1 MKITEYDERYR
12 EDFVRLNTQWLERFY
27 WVESFDKYAMDHVGE
42 LIENGAMAYF
52 AIENDEVLA
61 TCMTMPLEDGIW
73 EICKLAAKN
82 QYTGTGAGSAVLR
95 AAMNYAV
102 SHGASKLV
110 LISCRSLKPAI
121 HLYKKFGFEEVPYRK
136 EYWKSEKADIEMEYV
151 VHADNNK

>member
-27 WVESFDKYAMDHVGE
+27 WVEPFDKYAMDHVGE

-73 EICKLAAKN
+73 EIK
-82 QYTGTGAGSAVLR
+82 R
-95 AAMNYAV
+95 
-102 SHGASKLV
+102 
-110 LISCRSLKPAI
+110 
-121 HLYKKFGFEEVPYRK
+121 
-136 EYWKSEKADIEMEYV
+136 
-151 VHADNNK
+151 